1 MRRFLQGLVVR
12 ACQEHGIPAPGGDL
26 DRVRSSL
33 TCSMSGNRF
42 FRASLAVMAIDD
54 LLRHWYQTLHQF
66 RVPGYALLTAR
77 ATG

>member
-12 ACQEHGIPAPGGDL
+12 ACQEHGIPRREVISIG
-26 DRVRSSL
+26 VRSSL

-54 LLRHWYQTLHQF
+54 LLRHVI
-66 RVPGYALLTAR
+66 RIVK
-77 ATG
+77 